1 MVGWDPISNGGTAV
15 RWVGAALIGLGI
27 VFVPA
32 RQSLAQ
38 SAASGSTI
46 DFEALATQP
55 GTELTRSHD
64 ANGDEILELHR
75 GGVVITQRFHDGKAV
90 KTETVD
96 RSGKDA
102 VFCVWELWVSLRE
115 DFATCYPD
123 SHPDI
128 HEELDSDL
136 EDINRFI
143 VANDIF
149 GTSMDQIQARIDQ
162 QHAGYEAEISKQ
174 TPARIRISCRSG
186 NRARALD
193 SLIRIGSLRLHRKIA
208 DVLSIPRPP
217 VSNPCL

>member
-1 MVGWDPISNGGTAV
+1 MLWWDRISNGRTAV

-27 VFVPA
+27 VLVPA

-38 SAASGSTI
+38 SAAGGSTI
-46 DFEALATQP
+46 DFDALAAQP
-55 GTELTRSHD
+55 GTEVIRSRD
-64 ANGDEILELHR
+64 PNGDELLELR
-75 GGVVITQRFHDGKAV
+75 RAGVVITQRLHDGKAV

-115 DFATCYPD
+115 DFATCYAD
-123 SHPDI
+123 SHADI
-128 HEELDSDL
+128 HEELDSDI
-136 EDINRFI
+136 EAINRFI

-149 GTSMDQIQARIDQ
+149 ATSMDQIQARIDQ
-162 QHAGYEAEISKQ
+162 QHAGYQAEISKQ
-174 TPARIRISCRSG
+174 TPARIRM
-186 NRARALD
+186 
-193 SLIRIGSLRLHRKIA
+193 HRKIV